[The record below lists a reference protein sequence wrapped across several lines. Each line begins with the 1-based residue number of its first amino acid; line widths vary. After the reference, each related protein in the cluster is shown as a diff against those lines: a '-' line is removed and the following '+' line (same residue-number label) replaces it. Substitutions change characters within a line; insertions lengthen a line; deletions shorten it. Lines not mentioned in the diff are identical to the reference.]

1 MLRPARTVDKVLE
14 GVRQNPGCL
23 DSGPQGY
30 RHSLTGLCC
39 LVLPLLL
46 LLSSCFHG
54 ACRLHENTKKAVDV

>member
-14 GVRQNPGCL
+14 GVRQNTGYL
-23 DSGPQGY
+23 DSGPQSY
-30 RHSLTGLCC
+30 KRSLTGLCR
-39 LVLPLLL
+39 LVLPLL

>member
-30 RHSLTGLCC
+30 RRSLTGLCS
-39 LVLPLLL
+39 LVLPLL